1 MHLQKKNCIHF
12 LPTELNY
19 KQREFSPSLLKIP
32 NMITY
37 YIWEGYVFKILH
49 RLLADPPVVEVS
61 PSNITTNESVEVMIL
76 CTFEANPT
84 ALSAVR
90 W

>member
-1 MHLQKKNCIHF
+1 MFFN
-12 LPTELNY
+12 
-19 KQREFSPSLLKIP
+19 
-32 NMITY
+32 
-37 YIWEGYVFKILH
+37 ILH
-49 RLLADPPVVEVS
+49 LLLADPPVVEVS

>member
-1 MHLQKKNCIHF
+1 MHTTHLI
-12 LPTELNY
+12 
-19 KQREFSPSLLKIP
+19 FSTLHYLTYNQ
-32 NMITY
+32 NMYFT
-37 YIWEGYVFKILH
+37 
-49 RLLADPPVVEVS
+49 DSPVVEVS
-61 PSNITTNESVEVMIL
+61 PSNITTNESVEVTIY